1 MGGGALVLPEMGAY
15 IGTASVTARSQRPGQ
30 IQIAN
35 TDLQFALL
43 GPFLAIWEP
52 YGQFSDFFGGPR
64 EEWTPIAS
72 FVGILL

>member
-43 GPFLAIWEP
+43 EPFLAICEP
-52 YGQFSDFFGGPR
+52 
-64 EEWTPIAS
+64 
-72 FVGILL
+72 

>member
-1 MGGGALVLPEMGAY
+1 MADCELSVVGGGALVLPEMGAY

-43 GPFLAIWEP
+43 GPFLAICEP
-52 YGQFSDFFGGPR
+52 
-64 EEWTPIAS
+64 
-72 FVGILL
+72 

>member
-35 TDLQFALL
+35 TDLQFALSWD
-43 GPFLAIWEP
+43 PSW
-52 YGQFSDFFGGPR
+52 QFVNPKGNFQTILEDLERSGLEFFC
-64 EEWTPIAS
+64 E
-72 FVGILL
+72 

>member
-35 TDLQFALL
+35 ADLQFALL
-43 GPFLAIWEP
+43 GPFLAIRQP
-52 YGQFSDFFGGPR
+52 
-64 EEWTPIAS
+64 
-72 FVGILL
+72 